1 MKVSNKT
8 ESSVRL
14 AGLLALGLVAAGWLS
29 ASSPA
34 AAAERQKAARVPLPV
49 TKTYQ
54 GEQCVEPTEVMRRNH
69 MKFILHQRDE
79 TMHRGIRTTKHSL
92 KECVNCHADPKT
104 GSVLGQDGFCA
115 SCHQYAA
122 VTIDCFSCHTD
133 KAEKTPVASAAFRGA
148 AFVEQLARRPVSAVM
163 EGAR

>member
-1 MKVSNKT
+1 MRRTSKLLPALFAVT
-8 ESSVRL
+8 T
-14 AGLLALGLVAAGWLS
+14 AGLLATAQAME
-29 ASSPA
+29 PA
-34 AAAERQKAARVPLPV
+34 KPARVPLPV

-54 GEQCVEPTEVMRRNH
+54 GDKCVEPTEVMRRDH

-79 TMHRGIRTTKHSL
+79 TMHRGIRTTKYSL

-133 KAEKTPVASAAFRGA
+133 KAEKSPAAAARFRGA
-148 AFVEQLARRPVSAVM
+148 DQVEALARRT
-163 EGAR
+163 EGMR